1 MQGIWDERTKGEKLS
16 ATMKELLEA
25 GVHFGHQTERWNPK
39 MDKYIYTDKSGIH
52 ILDLRIT
59 YSALEEAQEFVQ
71 KLVANSGKVLFVGT
85 KPQAQNVVEE
95 QATRAQMPYVNQ
107 RWLGGMLT
115 NFQTIIKRVVYLKEL
130 NSLETSEEI
139 NSYPKPERLRI
150 KREIAK
156 LTKSIGGIVELNKIP
171 DAIFIVDLLNETTA
185 LTEANKLN
193 IPVIALADSNVN
205 PENVDIVIPGNDDA
219 IRSIELI
226 ASSIADSCLKG
237 LGKRKEVSE
246 KKETE

>member
-1 MQGIWDERTKGEKLS
+1 
-16 ATMKELLEA
+16 
-25 GVHFGHQTERWNPK
+25 

-59 YSALEEAQEFVQ
+59 YSALEEAENFVQ

-85 KPQAQNVVEE
+85 KPQAQKVIEE
-95 QATRAQMPYVNQ
+95 QATRAEMPYVNQ

-115 NFQTIIKRVVYLKEL
+115 NFKTIIKRVVYLKEL
-130 NSLETSEEI
+130 NSLESSGEI

-150 KREIAK
+150 RREIAK
-156 LTKSIGGIVELNKIP
+156 LTKSIGGIVELKKVP

-185 LTEANKLN
+185 LTEAKKLN
-193 IPVIALADSNVN
+193 IPVIGLADSNVN

-219 IRSIELI
+219 IRSIELVT
-226 ASSIADSCLKG
+226 STIADSCIKG
-237 LGKRKEVSE
+237 LGKREKTPEIEEKE
-246 KKETE
+246 

>member
-1 MQGIWDERTKGEKLS
+1 MS
-16 ATMKELLEA
+16 VSMKELLEA
-25 GVHFGHQTERWNPK
+25 GVHFGHQTQRWNPK
-39 MDKYIYTDKSGIH
+39 MDKYIYGDKSGIH

-59 YSALEEAQEFVQ
+59 YETLEEAQNFIQ

-85 KPQAQNVVEE
+85 KPQAQKVIQE
-95 QATRAQMPYVNQ
+95 QATRAGMPYVNQ

-115 NFQTIIKRVVYLKEL
+115 NFKTIIKRVVYLKEL
-130 NSLETSEEI
+130 ISLETSGEI

-150 KREIAK
+150 NREIVK
-156 LTKSIGGIVELNKIP
+156 LTKSIGGIVELATVP
-171 DAIFIVDLLNETTA
+171 EAIFIVDLLNETTA

-193 IPVIALADSNVN
+193 IPVIGLADSNVN

-226 ASSIADSCLKG
+226 TSSIADACLKG
-237 LGKRKEVSE
+237 SGKRKEVSKNE
-246 KKETE
+246 ETK

>member
-1 MQGIWDERTKGEKLS
+1 MS

-25 GVHFGHQTERWNPK
+25 GVHFGHQTQRWNPK
-39 MDKYIYTDKSGIH
+39 MDKFIYSDKSGIH

-59 YSALEEAQEFVQ
+59 YSALEEAEQFVQ

-85 KPQAQNVVEE
+85 KPQAEKVIKE
-95 QATRAQMPYVNQ
+95 QATRAEMPYVNK

-115 NFQTIIKRVVYLKEL
+115 NFKTIIKRVIYLKEL
-130 NSLETSEEI
+130 ISLETSGEI

-150 KREIAK
+150 SREIAK
-156 LTKSIGGIVELNKIP
+156 LKKSIGGIVELTKVP

-226 ASSIADSCLKG
+226 ASSIADACLKG
-237 LGKRKEVSE
+237 AGKRKEVTDE
-246 KKETE
+246 KEEK

>member
-1 MQGIWDERTKGEKLS
+1 MS

-25 GVHFGHQTERWNPK
+25 GVHFGHQTQRWNPK

-59 YSALEEAQEFVQ
+59 YSALEEAQDFVQ

-85 KPQAQNVVEE
+85 KPQAQKVIEE
-95 QATRAQMPYVNQ
+95 QATRAEMPYVNQ

-115 NFQTIIKRVVYLKEL
+115 NFKTIIKRVVYLKEL
-130 NSLETSEEI
+130 NALESSGEI

-150 KREIAK
+150 RREVAK
-156 LTKSIGGIVELNKIP
+156 LTKSIGGIVELNKVP

-185 LTEANKLN
+185 LTEAKKLN
-193 IPVIALADSNVN
+193 IPVIGLADSNVN
-205 PENVDIVIPGNDDA
+205 PEDVDIVIPGNDDA
-219 IRSIELI
+219 IRSIEVI
-226 ASSIADSCLKG
+226 ASVIADSCLKG
-237 LGKRKEVSE
+237 LGKRNKPSVKE
-246 KKETE
+246 ETE

>member
-1 MQGIWDERTKGEKLS
+1 MS

-39 MDKYIYTDKSGIH
+39 MDKYIYNDKSGIH

-85 KPQAQNVVEE
+85 KPQAQKVVEE

-115 NFQTIIKRVVYLKEL
+115 NFKTIIKRVVYLKEL
-130 NSLETSEEI
+130 NSLETSGEI

-156 LTKSIGGIVELNKIP
+156 LTK
-171 DAIFIVDLLNETTA
+171 
-185 LTEANKLN
+185 
-193 IPVIALADSNVN
+193 
-205 PENVDIVIPGNDDA
+205 
-219 IRSIELI
+219 
-226 ASSIADSCLKG
+226 
-237 LGKRKEVSE
+237 
-246 KKETE
+246 